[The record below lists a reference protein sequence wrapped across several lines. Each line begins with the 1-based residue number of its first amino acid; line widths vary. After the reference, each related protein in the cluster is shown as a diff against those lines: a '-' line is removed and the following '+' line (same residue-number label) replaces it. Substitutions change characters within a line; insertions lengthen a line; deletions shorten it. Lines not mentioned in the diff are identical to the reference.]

1 MKKAITLTAALLIFA
16 QLVAC
21 GESTLTP
28 AETTT
33 VDTEPVTTD
42 VFDGIGD
49 KKYDGREFNFLIREP
64 R

>member
-33 VDTEPVTTD
+33 GDTEPVTTD
-42 VFDGIGD
+42 VFDGIG
-49 KKYDGREFNFLIREP
+49 GC
-64 R
+64 